1 MVQAH
6 HVHERAWR
14 TLSEARG
21 SPDLSSPSRSPL
33 QIRLSLIRRGRVRG
47 IKPLTQATSSNTS

>member
-14 TLSEARG
+14 TRSEAQD
-21 SPDLSSPSRSPL
+21 SPDLSSPSSSLL
-33 QIRLSLIRRGRVRG
+33 QIRPSLIRRGRARG